1 MREYNEKGRVLMLAY
16 IKESTH
22 RHPLR
27 VWLLAGLILAV
38 PLFALSAISPG
49 FDYGIND
56 EDKPI
61 ITLVALLIGAGV
73 IYLLIISSLKET
85 QFNRVLLIWIVLLG
99 LFLRLGMF
107 WTIPMLEDDHFR
119 YLWDGGVLAN
129 GFNPYEYAPEKFKD
143 ATSLIDPDALH
154 KLAKQ
159 AEPVLKWINYPWLRT
174 IYPPVSQ
181 VAFALA
187 HLIKP
192 WSLIAWR
199 CVLLVL
205 DLTVLLIL
213 YHVLKRLN
221 LSLVG
226 LVIYWW
232 NPLLIK
238 EIYNSAHMDVL
249 LFPFLLGA
257 FLLSFKGRYV
267 MASLMLG
274 LAVGTKFW
282 PVILLPVILRPVFGD
297 WRRLIPAALAFAGVS
312 LAMFLPFYL
321 SGLDAGSGITA
332 YRRSW
337 EMNDSLFMFLLW
349 TVEFGMNILGAG
361 TWNAQGVARII
372 VFLLLV
378 ILTFWCIRQD
388 TTDPLEIF
396 RRGLLV
402 IGALFL
408 LSPTQYPWYYLWLLP
423 FLTIY
428 PVFPLLLL
436 TALLPLYYLRF
447 YLTERQMTQIHDLG
461 IVWLEF
467 VPVWCLLLLKWY
479 SSRRKHPINA

>member
-1 MREYNEKGRVLMLAY
+1 MLAY
-16 IKESTH
+16 LKESTH

-27 VWLLAGLILAV
+27 VWLIAGLILAL
-38 PLFALSAISPG
+38 PLFALSTLSSS
-49 FDYGIND
+49 FDYGISD
-56 EDKPI
+56 KDKPV
-61 ITLVALLIGAGV
+61 ITLVALLMGAGV
-73 IYLLIISSLKET
+73 IYLLIISFLEET
-85 QFNRVLLIWIVLLG
+85 QFNRALLIWIVLLG
-99 LFLRLGMF
+99 LSLRLGMF

-119 YLWDGGVLAN
+119 YLWDGGMLAN
-129 GFNPYEYAPEKFKD
+129 GFNPYEYTPEEFQD
-143 ATSLIDPDALH
+143 ATSLTDSDTLH
-154 KLAKQ
+154 RLAQQ
-159 AEPVLKWINYPWLRT
+159 AEPILKWINYPWLRT

-181 VAFALA
+181 GAFALA
-187 HLIKP
+187 HLIRP

-199 CVLLVL
+199 CVLLAL

-213 YHVLKRLN
+213 YHILTGLN
-221 LSLVG
+221 RPLIG

-249 LFPFLLGA
+249 IFPFLLGA
-257 FLLSFKGRYV
+257 ILLSFKGRYV

-297 WRRLIPAALAFAGVS
+297 WRRLIPAALVFAGVCFV
-312 LAMFLPFYL
+312 MFLPFYL
-321 SGLDAGSGITA
+321 SGLDATSGFTA
-332 YRRSW
+332 YRRDW
-337 EMNDSLFMFLLW
+337 EMNDSLFMFILW
-349 TVEFGMNILGAG
+349 TVEFGMEIFGAG
-361 TWNAQGVARII
+361 AWHAQGVARII
-372 VFLLLV
+372 VFFLIVMWAL
-378 ILTFWCIRQD
+378 WSIRRD

-396 RRGLLV
+396 RRCLLV

-428 PVFPLLLL
+428 QVFPLLLL

-447 YLTERQMTQIHDLG
+447 YLTERAMTQFHDLG

-467 VPVWCLLLLKWY
+467 VPVWSLLLLQWY
-479 SSRRKHPINA
+479 SSRRKRPINA